1 MSLGLIHMA
10 IDVDEPTRAAT
21 RPADAAGD
29 SPPPILL
36 PGRNCWQ
43 MPNAHRARVLIDS
56 QVYFSALEKSLS
68 KARRSIMILGWD
80 FDGDI
85 RLCPDGSENCDRRL
99 GQFLRDLVEREPLLE
114 VRILVWSLAVV
125 HAPSAPLPTLLG
137 APWED
142 HPRIQLRLD
151 RQHPI
156 YAAHHQKIVVVD
168 DAVAYVGGIDLT
180 VRRWDSCA
188 HAETDDRRRYLDD
201 QHYGPV
207 HDIQMVVDGDAAA
220 AVADLA
226 RARWHAATRET
237 LPAQFVDHDLWPEG
251 LQPDF
256 TDVPVGIART
266 MPALGEQPGV
276 LEGARLTRDA
286 LMAARRTVYI
296 EAQYLSSF
304 VIGRVLVQ
312 RLSDPDGPEIIVVM
326 THKARGWFEK
336 LIMGFNRDRLVRRLK
351 HADRYDR
358 LRVLYPVVPGAKA
371 DCDVHVHAKLL
382 IIDDRMLRVG
392 SSNLNNRS
400 IGLDTECDLGV
411 EAVTDQDRARIVRL
425 RHVLMAEHLGTT
437 TEAVAEA
444 EQREG
449 SARGA
454 IARLSG
460 GPRSLRPLEA
470 MSSHGPM
477 RQVFWTKLLDPAR
490 PLEPL
495 WVRRRRRPRLS
506 RRVTS

>member
-1 MSLGLIHMA
+1 MA
-10 IDVDEPTRAAT
+10 IDVDEPTRAAVLQ
-21 RPADAAGD
+21 AAGAEE
-29 SPPPILL
+29 SPPAILQ

-43 MPNAHRARVLIDS
+43 MPNAARARVLIDA
-56 QVYFSALEKSLS
+56 QVYFSALEKSLNRA
-68 KARRSIMILGWD
+68 KRSVMILGWD

-85 RLCPDGSENCDRRL
+85 RLCPDGSPNCDRRL
-99 GQFLRDLVEREPLLE
+99 GEFLRQLVEREPQLE
-114 VRILVWSLAVV
+114 IRILVWSLAVV
-125 HAPSAPLPTLLG
+125 HGPSAPLPALMG
-137 APWED
+137 APWQN

-156 YAAHHQKIVVVD
+156 YAAHHQKIVCID

-188 HAETDDRRRYLDD
+188 HSETDDRRRYLDN
-201 QHYGPV
+201 QPYGPV

-220 AVADLA
+220 AMADLA

-237 LPAQFVDHDLWPEG
+237 LPAQFVEHDPWPDG
-251 LQPDF
+251 VKPDF
-256 TDVPVGIART
+256 TDVPVAISRT
-266 MPALGEQPGV
+266 MPALGDQVGV
-276 LEGARLTRDA
+276 MESARLTRDA
-286 LMAARRTVYI
+286 LVAARRTVYI

-304 VIGRVLVQ
+304 VIGRVIVQ
-312 RLSDPDGPEIIVVM
+312 RLQDPDGPEIVVVM

-351 HADRYDR
+351 KADRYDR
-358 LRVLYPVVPGAKA
+358 LRIYYPVVPGARKA
-371 DCDVHVHAKLL
+371 CDVHVHAKLL
-382 IIDDRMLRVG
+382 IVDDRLVRVG

-400 IGLDTECDLGV
+400 IGLDTECELSV
-411 EAVTDQDRARIVRL
+411 EAVTGKDQARIRRL
-425 RHVLMAEHLGTT
+425 RHVLLAEHLGTT

-444 EQREG
+444 ESEEG
-449 SARGA
+449 STRGA
-454 IARLSG
+454 IRRLTG
-460 GPRSLRPLEA
+460 GPRSLLPLEA
-470 MSSHGPM
+470 LSSRGAM
-477 RQVFWTKLLDPAR
+477 RQVFWTRLLDPAR

>member
-1 MSLGLIHMA
+1 MA
-10 IDVDEPTRAAT
+10 IDVDEPIRAAAVQPGGEAVET
-21 RPADAAGD
+21 
-29 SPPPILL
+29 PPPILQ

-43 MPNAHRARVLIDS
+43 MPPAGRARVLIDS
-56 QVYFSALEKSLS
+56 QAYFAALEKSLNC
-68 KARRSIMILGWD
+68 ARRSIMILGWD

-85 RLCPDGSENCDRRL
+85 RLCPDGSENCERRL
-99 GQFLRDLVEREPLLE
+99 GEFLRQLADREPGLE
-114 VRILVWSLAVV
+114 IRILVWSLAVL
-125 HAPSAPLPTLLG
+125 HGPSAPLPVLMG
-137 APWED
+137 APWQN

-156 YAAHHQKIVVVD
+156 YAAHHQKIVCID

-188 HAETDDRRRYLDD
+188 HSETDDRRRYLGN
-201 QHYGPV
+201 QPYGPV

-237 LPAQFVDHDLWPEG
+237 LAAHVVDHDAWPDG
-251 LQPDF
+251 LAPDF
-256 TDVPVGIART
+256 TDVPVAISRT
-266 MPALGEQPGV
+266 MPALGEQVGV
-276 LEGARLTRDA
+276 MESARLTRDA

-304 VIGRVLVQ
+304 VIGRVMVQ
-312 RLSDPDGPEIIVVM
+312 RLQDPDGPEIVVVM

-351 HADRYDR
+351 KADRYDR
-358 LRVLYPVVPGAKA
+358 LRIFYPVVPGARQR
-371 DCDVHVHAKLL
+371 CDVHVHAKLL
-382 IIDDRMLRVG
+382 IVDDRLIRVG

-400 IGLDTECDLGV
+400 IGLDTECELTV
-411 EAVTDQDRARIVRL
+411 EAAREQDQARIRRL
-425 RHVLMAEHLGTT
+425 RQVLLAEHLGTT
-437 TEAVAEA
+437 VDAVAEA
-444 EQREG
+444 EAREG
-449 SARGA
+449 STRGA
-454 IARLSG
+454 IRTLSG
-460 GPRSLRPLEA
+460 GERTLLPLEA
-470 MSSHGPM
+470 LTSRGAM
-477 RQVFWTKLLDPAR
+477 RQVFWTRLLDPAR

-506 RRVTS
+506 RRITS